1 MPMRIDAAGLT
12 DVGLQRDHNE
22 DAFAVEPS
30 LNLFIV
36 ADGMGGHQA
45 GDVASKIAV
54 EATVDFFRSTGLEDL
69 TWPFEFDPK
78 RSEEENRLI
87 SGVKLAN
94 RRIVELGSRRPELHG
109 MGTTIVAA
117 LFAPKTGRL
126 YIAHVGDSRAY
137 RVRRGKIQQLT
148 RDHSLVNDYADAM
161 PEMSEEQRGDLPTNV
176 ITRALGMQDN
186 VPVDVAGHDV
196 QVGDVYLLCSD
207 GLSGMVEDDELAE
220 LIDRSAS
227 NLSGAC
233 RLLINVAN
241 EHGGE
246 DNVTAVLLRADP
258 VTPDEVRATVPDL
271 DD

>member
-1 MPMRIDAAGLT
+1 MPTKIEAAGLT

-22 DAFAVEPS
+22 DAFAVERAFG
-30 LNLFIV
+30 LFIV

-45 GDVASKIAV
+45 GDVASRIAV
-54 EATVDFFRSTGLEDL
+54 ESTVEFFRSTGSEDL
-69 TWPFEFDPK
+69 TWPFEFDPG
-78 RSEEENRLI
+78 RSEDENRLI

-94 RRIVELGSRRPELHG
+94 RRIVELGARRPELHG

-117 LFAPKTGRL
+117 LFAPAAGRL

-137 RVRRGKIQQLT
+137 RVRRGAIDQLT

-186 VPVDVAGHDV
+186 VPVDIAGHEV
-196 QVGDVYLLCSD
+196 QIGDLYLLCSD
-207 GLSGMVEDDELAE
+207 GLSGMVDDQELLELLDASAE
-220 LIDRSAS
+220 
-227 NLSGAC
+227 NVPGAC
-233 RLLINVAN
+233 RVLINTAN

-246 DNVTAVLLRADP
+246 DNITAVVLRIDASS
-258 VTPDEVRATVPDL
+258 PDEVRATMPDL
-271 DD
+271 G